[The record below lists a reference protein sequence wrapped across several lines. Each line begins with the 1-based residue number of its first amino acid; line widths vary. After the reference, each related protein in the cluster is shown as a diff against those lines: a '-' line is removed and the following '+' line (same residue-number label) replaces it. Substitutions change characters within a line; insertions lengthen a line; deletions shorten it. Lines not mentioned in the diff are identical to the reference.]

1 MHGWLVL
8 QPGSRVVR
16 SLLPVLLV
24 VLTGTVSMAAD
35 AVDEKQTDAEL
46 QAELDRRC
54 EDARELKLAPIREE
68 IFAECL
74 DKKQGDE
81 AFCGRYAAGYNGN
94 RIGASPRFYEL
105 PECQAAF
112 EFRNRRRS

>member
-1 MHGWLVL
+1 M
-8 QPGSRVVR
+8 R

-24 VLTGTVSMAAD
+24 MLAGTVASAAEPGD
-35 AVDEKQTDAEL
+35 AKQTEDEL

-54 EDARELKLAPIREE
+54 EKARELKLAPIRGD

-74 DKKQGDE
+74 EKKQGDE
-81 AFCGRYAAGYNGN
+81 AFCQRHADGYNGN
-94 RIGASPRFYEL
+94 RIGGSPRFYEL

-112 EFRNRRRS
+112 KHRNRRRN